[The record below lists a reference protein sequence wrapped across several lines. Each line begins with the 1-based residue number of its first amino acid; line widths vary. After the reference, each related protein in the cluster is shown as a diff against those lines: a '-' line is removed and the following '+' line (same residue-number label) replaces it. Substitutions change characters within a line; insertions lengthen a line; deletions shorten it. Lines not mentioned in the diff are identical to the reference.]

1 MKLVHNDENVNEM
14 NDVNDVNVHV
24 NCNSNQRTRMGQ
36 IHAQDAVRISTL
48 DAGVVMKRLMVVV
61 RDMRRGD
68 TGRGDTGRG
77 DTGRGTAGR
86 GDTGCIVRSECKHA
100 NIGFRKQC
108 HFSR

>member
-61 RDMRRGD
+61 RD
-68 TGRGDTGRG
+68 TGRGTA
-77 DTGRGTAGR
+77 GRGTAGR